1 MKIYLVQHGDCAL
14 IGGNSE
20 QTLNETGK
28 QDIKHLANFLS
39 KKKLQVTHIYHSEK
53 VRARETAEILLSGIT
68 SLNSIELL
76 PGINPMD
83 SVIPIV
89 KQINGWKEDVVIV
102 GHLPFMAKCVAKLIT
117 DDENNSVVIFE
128 RGTIVCLEKIGDI
141 DWAINWMLRPE
152 LFL

>member
-1 MKIYLVQHGDCAL
+1 MKIYLVQHGECEL
-14 IGGNSE
+14 IGSHSE

-28 QDIKHLANFLS
+28 RDIQHLANFLS
-39 KKKLQVTHIYHSEK
+39 KKKLQVSHLYHSEK

-68 SLNSIELL
+68 SLNGIELL

-89 KQINGWKEDVVIV
+89 KQINGWNEDVLIV
-102 GHLPFMAKCVAKLIT
+102 GHLPFMTKCVAKLIT

-152 LFL
+152 LF